1 MHPVILQEL
10 AAERV
15 KDMTAWA
22 DDRRRARHARRARR
36 SRAPGPTP
44 RPGPRRAQAEPER
57 PTARTAVAA
66 ARRV

>member
-22 DDRRRARHARRARR
+22 DDRRRARRARR

-44 RPGPRRAQAEPER
+44 RPGPTCAQAEPER